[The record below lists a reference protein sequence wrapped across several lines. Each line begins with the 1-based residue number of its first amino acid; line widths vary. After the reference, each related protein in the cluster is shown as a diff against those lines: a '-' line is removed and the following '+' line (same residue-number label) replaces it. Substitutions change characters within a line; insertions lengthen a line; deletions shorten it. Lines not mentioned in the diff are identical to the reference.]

1 MPPSIRVWHGRCES
15 KPPHSNMHRRSQSV
29 RDNDITDNVFLTFS
43 AEDESFGEVR
53 TVPLKPGGENID
65 VTNENKREYIE

>member
-1 MPPSIRVWHGRCES
+1 MVVVSQSHLIQ
-15 KPPHSNMHRRSQSV
+15 NMHRRSQSV